1 MAGGTAERPIV
12 PKIPR
17 DATEEKSHSG
27 RTEVESTRDDRK
39 SFLFC
44 ARVSGPRNVSSTREA
59 PRALG
64 VAAGRHTH
72 GRAAEARRARRAR
85 ASARLARRVA
95 SWPPPRT
102 EDGASSKRST
112 ERARFMSED
121 LRAALAASERRTARA
136 EEEARV
142 ARHERDEA
150 VASAARLREALRT
163 FAEDADLPP
172 PEDDR
177 EETHDDL
184 LFFRAEEHDQR
195 PSDSTTTNDPTT
207 SSARELIAYDASEA
221 SSLRSEISSLRAKL
235 RSALESA
242 RRARNDADEA
252 SRASTAS
259 RLERDAAVARLEA
272 SRKENEEMKRRVESA
287 NAATALARR
296 QVAETSASL
305 RRGLGVVSGDEK
317 DPKREHVSETCD
329 KASDDVRSDA
339 LEKKKR
345 DEDEAKDDAVSA
357 RAAKEKETFATLAAM
372 EATVA
377 RLASTLRAR
386 EKELDDTRA
395 TVATLVRERG
405 ERERAFEERLRFS
418 GRPDELKQ
426 KRRSPAAA
434 ALAEARTL
442 ANRNRRDRPVSRAR
456 AFTSTKSHE
465 YE

>member
-1 MAGGTAERPIV
+1 
-12 PKIPR
+12 
-17 DATEEKSHSG
+17 
-27 RTEVESTRDDRK
+27 
-39 SFLFC
+39 
-44 ARVSGPRNVSSTREA
+44 
-59 PRALG
+59 
-64 VAAGRHTH
+64 
-72 GRAAEARRARRAR
+72 
-85 ASARLARRVA
+85 
-95 SWPPPRT
+95 
-102 EDGASSKRST
+102 
-112 ERARFMSED
+112 MSED

-163 FAEDADLPP
+163 FAEDADEP

-177 EETHDDL
+177 EETDDHL
-184 LFFRAEEHDQR
+184 LRAEEHDQR
-195 PSDSTTTNDPTT
+195 PSDSTTNFTRVAAPF
-207 SSARELIAYDASEA
+207 SPIAHDASEA

-242 RRARNDADEA
+242 QSARRDADEA
-252 SRASTAS
+252 ARASTAS
-259 RLERDAAVARLEA
+259 KLELDAAVARLEA
-272 SRKENEEMKRRVESA
+272 SRNENYEMKRRVESA

-305 RRGLGVVSGDEK
+305 RRGLGAVSGDEK
-317 DPKREHVSETCD
+317 THGSDPKRERMSATT
-329 KASDDVRSDA
+329 KASDDVHSDA
-339 LEKKKR
+339 LVRKNKR
-345 DEDEAKDDAVSA
+345 DEEKDDASSDASSV
-357 RAAKEKETFATLAAM
+357 KEKETLATLAAM

-405 ERERAFEERLRFS
+405 ERERAFEEHRRAFS
-418 GRPDELKQ
+418 GKTDEIRKTETEE
-426 KRRSPAAA
+426 RRSPAAA
-434 ALAEARTL
+434 ALAKARTL

-456 AFTSTKSHE
+456 AFTSTKSHG